1 MQQQVYGPDRNVMA
15 NLLIEEAR
23 DVEGLSNAMARVV
36 CLQLIDGRGYGE
48 TLQRFQQ
55 AYAESSSK
63 WARCRQLLG
72 MNQI

>member
-1 MQQQVYGPDRNVMA
+1 MQLEVYGPDRNVMA

-48 TLQRFQQ
+48 TLQQFQQ
-55 AYAESSSK
+55 AYAESRAK